1 MPDNADWY
9 HAVSPFVEKIDV
21 LSRLAPVLESD
32 EELAWVLSTLLLII
46 GDYTGQLRRVL
57 NELATASPG
66 EEASA

>member
-1 MPDNADWY
+1 MSGNADVY
-9 HAVSPFVEKIDV
+9 HAVSPIVDKIDV

-46 GDYTGQLRRVL
+46 GDYTQQLRRVL
-57 NELATASPG
+57 NDLATANPG